1 MPPFEKHPGFINIR
15 SVTQLISG
23 LVFIGLGLY
32 ILVSTFENNYVLV
45 GPKKQFFGGIL
56 CVYGFVRLIRIYLN
70 WKTQKEYH
78 YEDSE

>member
-45 GPKKQFFGGIL
+45 GPKKTIFRRNTL
-56 CVYGFVRLIRIYLN
+56 CLRFCETYTNLSQLENSKRISL
-70 WKTQKEYH
+70 
-78 YEDSE
+78 